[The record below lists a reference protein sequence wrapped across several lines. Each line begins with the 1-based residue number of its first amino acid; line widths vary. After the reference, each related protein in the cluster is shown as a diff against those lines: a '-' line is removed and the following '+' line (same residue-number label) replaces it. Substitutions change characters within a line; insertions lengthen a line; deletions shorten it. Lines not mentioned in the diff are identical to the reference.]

1 MNDNSWIG
9 ANILQDYG
17 RFCKRINDKTSFYR
31 LIIDFVVS
39 VIDVCSDSSQ
49 RVTAVT
55 AVRDVIDNV
64 DDDKKEMLL

>member
-1 MNDNSWIG
+1 M
-9 ANILQDYG
+9 
-17 RFCKRINDKTSFYR
+17 
-31 LIIDFVVS
+31 
-39 VIDVCSDSSQ
+39 IDVCSDSSQ